1 MSCSFSVF
9 SCTLLGGS
17 TLDPSKYESDAVGRT
32 GFERCRRTLVERCR
46 WAAASEPRQA
56 MLAKP
61 CCLDSTAAGPA
72 PLPRGVQA
80 DALVKS
86 TLGAARAEDASR
98 ESKDIDGEPDAEGD
112 EGDERADSEDL
123 EPRDPPRARGDRR
136 LES

>member
-1 MSCSFSVF
+1 M
-9 SCTLLGGS
+9 
-17 TLDPSKYESDAVGRT
+17 
-32 GFERCRRTLVERCR
+32 
-46 WAAASEPRQA
+46 
-56 MLAKP
+56 
-61 CCLDSTAAGPA
+61 
-72 PLPRGVQA
+72 PRGVQA